1 MTGNGKLKTENRY
14 AMIPYCSICWDD
26 NKVKL
31 LDQRLLPQEEI
42 YLEITDYHD
51 IIEAIRTLAI
61 RGAPAIGVAAAMGAA
76 LGALELQ
83 TDDPREFHQRFADI
97 CQEIAQARP
106 TAVNLFWAL
115 ERMQGVAATHAGEP
129 VASLKERLAR
139 QAQVILKEDDT
150 TNRRLAQHGQV
161 LIKDGHQVLTHCNTG
176 ALATGAYGTAL
187 GVMRAAWEAGKRFS
201 VWVDETRP
209 LLQGARLTTWEL
221 GKIGIPYTLIPDGAA
236 AALMQKGQVHLI
248 IVGADRIA
256 ANGDTANKIGTY
268 SLAVLARHHSVPFYV
283 AAPLSTF
290 DFSLATGA
298 QIPVEERAAE
308 EITRFRSETVA
319 PAEAQALNLAFDVT
333 PYELISGIITERGIA
348 EQPLATGIKYL
359 RSARD

>member
-1 MTGNGKLKTENRY
+1 
-14 AMIPYCSICWDD
+14 MIPYCSICWDI

-31 LDQRLLPQEEI
+31 LDQRRLPAEEL

-51 IIEAIRTLAI
+51 VIEAIRTLAI

-76 LGALELQ
+76 LGALDLKTQ
-83 TDDPREFHQRFADI
+83 DQGEFQARFKII

-115 ERMQGVAATHAGEP
+115 ERVQ
-129 VASLKERLAR
+129 
-139 QAQVILKEDDT
+139 
-150 TNRRLAQHGQV
+150 RLAQAHAHESVAALKDRLVNEAQTMLTEDESINRRMAQAGQV
-161 LIKDGHQVLTHCNTG
+161 LIHNGHRVLTHCNTG

-187 GVMRAAWEAGKRFS
+187 GVLRAAWEAGKRFS

-221 GKIGIPYTLIPDGAA
+221 GMLGIPYTLIPDGAA
-236 AALMQKGQVHLI
+236 ATLMHQGKVDLVI
-248 IVGADRIA
+248 LGADRIA

-268 SLAVLARHHSVPFYV
+268 SVAVLAHHHGIPFYV

-290 DFSLATGA
+290 DFSIPDGNH
-298 QIPVEERAAE
+298 IPVEERAAE
-308 EITRFRSETVA
+308 EVTHLWGQAVA
-319 PAEAQALNLAFDVT
+319 PLGAPALNLAFDVT
-333 PYELISGIITERGIA
+333 PNDLIAGIVTEKGIMEPPYTSSLKPYRPA
-348 EQPLATGIKYL
+348 Q
-359 RSARD
+359 D